1 METAFSCVSDYFKK
15 KGVSTLTVKELFD
28 FVTDVTIT
36 AENLDDY
43 LDECMRITSN
53 RTVEDIT
60 EQDKIDE
67 AVCVLISRFSFF
79 LQIKTEFQ
87 IIMVL

>member
-1 METAFSCVSDYFKK
+1 METLFSCVSDYFKK

-36 AENLDDY
+36 AENLDDF

-67 AVCVLISRFSFF
+67 AVCVLI
-79 LQIKTEFQ
+79 
-87 IIMVL
+87 